1 MIRELRRRLPDM
13 PIIGVGGIDSG
24 EAAIAKRRAGAD
36 LVQLYSG
43 FIYRGPPLVGECAR
57 ALKLAAD

>member
-1 MIRELRRRLPDM
+1 MAS
-13 PIIGVGGIDSG
+13 GIASLTAGMEARKNEPRDSG